1 MKLEKEFYNRSEFAQ
16 IINKDPRTIKTLEKN
31 NIITKGK
38 KLGNKL
44 LYKREDVLKAIDHY
58 GIETNKQLTFDVI
71 ISNNYKKIKQITDEY
86 YIVFPK
92 LFNNISELK
101 NEVNNIN
108 RVFVDKEIV
117 NKEEWCFLLEWLK
130 MYEIEL
136 IEV

>member
-31 NIITKGK
+31 NVISKGK
-38 KLGNKL
+38 KVGNKL

-58 GIETNKQLTFDVI
+58 GIETNNELTFDAI
-71 ISNNYKKIKQITDEY
+71 ISDDYNKIKQVTDEY

-92 LFNNISELK
+92 LFNSISELK
-101 NEVNNIN
+101 NEVNSIN
-108 RVFVDKEIV
+108 RVFVDKDIL
-117 NKEEWCFLLEWLK
+117 NKDEWTFLLEWLK